1 LNHSGKKGALP
12 VRENKYFCLTK
23 PRLITGLRIDRILN
37 RNQERKTMIIA
48 NFAIFPTSEGAS
60 VSQYVKEA
68 IRIIEDSGLKNET
81 GGMST
86 VIEAPDLTTLLKVI
100 EKAHEAIVKMGA
112 RRIHIDLNIDHR
124 LDKDVTIDS
133 KLKAIGKR

>member
-1 LNHSGKKGALP
+1 
-12 VRENKYFCLTK
+12 
-23 PRLITGLRIDRILN
+23 
-37 RNQERKTMIIA
+37 MIIA

-68 IRIIEDSGLKNET
+68 IRVIEDSGLKNET

-86 VIEAPDLTTLLKVI
+86 VIEAPDLPALFQVI
-100 EKAHEAIVKMGA
+100 EKAHKAIVKMGA
-112 RRIHIDLNIDHR
+112 RRIHIDLNVDHR

-133 KLKAIGKR
+133 KLKAVGKK